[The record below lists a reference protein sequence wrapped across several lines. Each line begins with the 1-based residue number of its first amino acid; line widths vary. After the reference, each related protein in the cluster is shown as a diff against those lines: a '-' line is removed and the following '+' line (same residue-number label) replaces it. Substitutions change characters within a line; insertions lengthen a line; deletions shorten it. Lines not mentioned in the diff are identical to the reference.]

1 MVIWLEDMKKKHIIV
16 CGENLQTGR
25 SGKED
30 TEAET
35 LREFS
40 RRRFLSSLCI
50 GRDASNLTMTQWDFQ
65 SSETQIIPI
74 HMLCC

>member
-16 CGENLQTGR
+16 CGDNLQTGQ

-50 GRDASNLTMTQWDFQ
+50 GRDAS
-65 SSETQIIPI
+65 I
-74 HMLCC
+74 